1 MEKLAPLG
9 TVGENIKWCL
19 VMENYMAAP
28 QLKID
33 LLSRNSTFEY
43 IPKRT
48 EGKDLKRYLYN
59 HIHRLLIQ
67 NS

>member
-1 MEKLAPLG
+1 
-9 TVGENIKWCL
+9 
-19 VMENYMAAP
+19 MENYMAAP